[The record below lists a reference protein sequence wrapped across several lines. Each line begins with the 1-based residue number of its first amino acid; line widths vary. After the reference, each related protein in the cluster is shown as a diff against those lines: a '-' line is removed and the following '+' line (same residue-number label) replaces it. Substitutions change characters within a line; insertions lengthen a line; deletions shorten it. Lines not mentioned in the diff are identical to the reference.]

1 MTKPSNISRR
11 ISRRAI
17 LKSGAAATTLAMLP
31 LWAGRAEAA
40 CGTLRAGITGF
51 NVINTLDPAQMT
63 LIPESYVVW
72 GVFNCLLKFDEGMNI
87 VPDLAESY
95 ESVSPTVLR
104 FKLREGVKFHDGVEM
119 TSADVKFTLDRLR
132 DDATASPH
140 QSKFAP
146 ISDIRTPD
154 AYTVE
159 IETAEPFAPM
169 LSYLT
174 NTRTGSQIVPMHL
187 LKDGTPDDFAT
198 NPVGTGP
205 FKLTE
210 YQPGASLTLAKHTE
224 YFEDGLPMVDIVEIP
239 LIAEESAGV
248 TALLGGSIDL
258 TSTAPFADIPDLEKD
273 DRVQVLKAPG
283 TNTRFVS
290 VNNAVAPFD
299 DVHFRRAVSMAFD
312 RQAMVDVVLFG
323 EGRTANGVVPNSIS
337 WAATQNAPAETMM
350 NPEEALKEL
359 ALSKYGPGTEATV
372 LTWGSGWWKRFAEV
386 FVLQV
391 NQVLGV
397 NFTVEV
403 SDSGTVYQ
411 RKQAGDFQASIWGWL
426 GLIDPD
432 EYAFE
437 IYHTDGSRNYEKYSN
452 AQVDALLEDA
462 RRTLDLGPRGEL
474 YRQAEALA
482 IKDCPVLPCF
492 ESNVHNLLAPK
503 VQGFVQRP
511 YSGFGAQLAEVKDC

>member
-1 MTKPSNISRR
+1 MTKTHKM
-11 ISRRAI
+11 SRRAI

-63 LIPESYVVW
+63 LIPEAYVVW
-72 GVFNCLLKFDEGMNI
+72 GVFNCLLKFDADMKI
-87 VPDLAESY
+87 VPDLAQSY
-95 ESVSPTVLR
+95 ESVSPTLLR
-104 FKLREGVKFHDGVEM
+104 FKLHEGVKFHDGVEM
-119 TSADVKFTLDRLR
+119 TSADVKFTFQRLQ
-132 DDATASPH
+132 DEAFGSPH
-140 QSKFAP
+140 RSKFLP
-146 ISDIRTPD
+146 ISEIRTPD

-205 FKLTE
+205 FKMDNYE
-210 YQPGASLTLAKHTE
+210 PGASLRLVAHTE
-224 YFEDGLPMVDIVEIP
+224 YFEEGLPEVDVVDIP

-248 TALLGGSIDL
+248 TALLGGSIDI

-273 DRVQVLKAPG
+273 DRVQVLKSAG

-290 VNNAVAPFD
+290 LNNKVAPFD

-312 RQAMVDVVLFG
+312 RQPMVDVVIFG
-323 EGRTANGVVPNSIS
+323 EGRIANGVVPTSIS
-337 WAATQNAPAETMM
+337 WAATKEQPMETML

-359 ALSKYGPGTEATV
+359 EMSKYGPGTEATI
-372 LTWGSGWWKRFAEV
+372 LTWGSSWWKRFAEV

-411 RKQAGDFQASIWGWL
+411 RMQTGDLQGSIWGWL

-432 EYAFE
+432 EYAYE
-437 IYHTDGSRNYEKYSN
+437 IYHSGGSRNYENYSN
-452 AQVDALLEDA
+452 PEVDALLEEA
-462 RRTLDLGPRGEL
+462 RRTLDLEPRGEL

-482 IKDCPVLPCF
+482 IKDCAVLPCF

-503 VQGFVQRP
+503 VNGFVQRP
-511 YSGFGAQLAEVKDC
+511 YSGFGAQLAEVEDC

>member
-1 MTKPSNISRR
+1 MKKTQK

-17 LKSGAAATTLAMLP
+17 LKSGAAATTLSMLP

-40 CGTLRAGITGF
+40 CGTLRAGITGY

-63 LIPESYVVW
+63 LIPEAYVVW
-72 GVFNCLLKFDEGMNI
+72 GVFNCLLKFDEDMNI

-95 ESVSPTVLR
+95 ESVSPTLLR
-104 FKLREGVKFHDGVEM
+104 FKLREGVKFHDGEPM
-119 TSADVKFTLDRLR
+119 TSADVKFTLERLK
-132 DDATASPH
+132 DDTTASPH

-146 ISDIRTPD
+146 ISEIRTPD
-154 AYTVE
+154 DLTVE
-159 IETAEPFAPM
+159 IETSEPFAPM

-187 LKDGTPDDFAT
+187 LKDGTPDDFGT

-205 FKLTE
+205 FKLAE
-210 YQPGASLTLAKHTE
+210 YQPGASLTLTAHTE
-224 YFEDGLPMVDIVEIP
+224 YFEEGLPKVNTVEIP

-248 TALLGGSIDL
+248 TALLGGSVDV

-283 TNTRFVS
+283 ANTRFVS
-290 VNNAVAPFD
+290 LNNAVAPFD
-299 DVHFRRAVSMAFD
+299 DVHFRRACSLAFD

-323 EGRTANGVVPNSIS
+323 EGRVASGIIPNSIT
-337 WAATQNAPAETMM
+337 WAATQDQPMEIGLNA
-350 NPEEALKEL
+350 EEALKEL
-359 ALSKYGPGTEATV
+359 EMSKYGPGTEAAV

-386 FVLQV
+386 YVLQV

-397 NFTVEV
+397 NFNVEV

-432 EYAFE
+432 EYAYE
-437 IYHTDGSRNYEKYSN
+437 IYHTNGSRNYEKYSN
-452 AQVDALLEDA
+452 PEVDALLEEA
-462 RRTLDLGPRGEL
+462 RRTVDLDARGEL
-474 YRQAEALA
+474 YREAEALA
-482 IKDCPVLPCF
+482 IQDCPVLPCF

-511 YSGFGAQLAEVKDC
+511 YSGFGAQLAEVGDC

>member
-1 MTKPSNISRR
+1 MSSTTKL
-11 ISRRAI
+11 SRRAI
-17 LKSGAAATTLAMLP
+17 LKSGAAAATLAMLP

-40 CGTLRAGITGF
+40 CGTLRAAITGY
-51 NVINTLDPAQMT
+51 NVINSMDPAQMT
-63 LIPESYVVW
+63 LIPEAYVVW

-95 ESVSPTVLR
+95 ETVSPTIVR

-119 TSADVKFTLDRLR
+119 TSADVKFTLERVMSEE
-132 DDATASPH
+132 TGSPH
-140 QSKFAP
+140 RSKFAP
-146 ISDIRTPD
+146 ISEIRTPD

-159 IETAEPFAPM
+159 IETTEPFAPL

-198 NPVGTGP
+198 NPIGTGP
-205 FKLTE
+205 YKLTNYE
-210 YQPGASLTLAKHTE
+210 PGASLTLSAHTE
-224 YFEDGLPMVDIVEIP
+224 YFEAGLPMVSIVEIP

-248 TALLGGSIDL
+248 TALLGGSIDV
-258 TSTAPFADIPDLEKD
+258 TSTAPFADIPDLESD
-273 DRVQVLKAPG
+273 DRVQVLKSPG
-283 TNTRFVS
+283 TNTRFIS
-290 VNNAVAPFD
+290 LNNAVAPFD

-312 RQAMVDVVLFG
+312 RQPMVDVVIFG
-323 EGRTANGVVPNSIS
+323 EGGIANGVVPQSIS
-337 WAATQNAPAETMM
+337 WAATKEQPMETML
-350 NPEEALKEL
+350 NPEAAMAEMAK
-359 ALSKYGPGTEATV
+359 SKYGAGTEATI
-372 LTWGSGWWKRFAEV
+372 LTWGSSWWKRFAEV

-397 NFTVEV
+397 NFKVEV

-411 RKQAGDFQASIWGWL
+411 RMQSGDVQGSIWGWL

-432 EYAFE
+432 EYAYE
-437 IYHTDGSRNYEKYSN
+437 IFHTNGSRNFENYSN
-452 AQVDALLEDA
+452 AQVDALLEEA

-492 ESNVHNLLAPK
+492 ESNVHNLLSPK